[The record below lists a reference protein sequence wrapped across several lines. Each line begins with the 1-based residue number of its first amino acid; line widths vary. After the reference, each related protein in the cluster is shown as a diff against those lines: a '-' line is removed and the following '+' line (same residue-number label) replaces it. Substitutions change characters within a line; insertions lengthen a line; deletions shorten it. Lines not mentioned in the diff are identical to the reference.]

1 MSELT
6 ILIGLPRA
14 GKSTWAKKWV
24 KEGNNRVVLSG
35 DSFRLAITGER
46 FNIDSEPF
54 VRASLITAIKAL
66 LIQGLDVAVD
76 ETNTSE
82 YHQNQ
87 LLHLST
93 NPNIVIFWTP
103 KCVCQER
110 AVDCNQYDLLPSIE
124 RMENNLQ
131 EFRENVLKGDANPK
145 INKKN
150 VEEIGPIMYHLF
162 SEDEYRK

>member
-6 ILIGLPRA
+6 VLIGLPRA

-24 KEGNNRVVLSG
+24 KEGSNRVVLSG

-54 VRASLITAIKAL
+54 VRASLITAVKAL

-76 ETNTSE
+76 ETNTSQ
-82 YHQNQ
+82 YHQDQ
-87 LLHLST
+87 LLYLAP

-103 KCVCQER
+103 KAVCQER
-110 AVDCNQYDLLPSIE
+110 AIDCNQYDLIPSIE

-131 EFRENVLKGDANPK
+131 DFRESVLKGEINKK
-145 INKKN
+145 INKN
-150 VEEIGPIMYHLF
+150 SVEEIGPLMYHIF
-162 SEDEYRK
+162 SEE